1 MDPVFVQIIVVAAV
15 AGFVQGLSGFAF
27 ALVAVPLWAW
37 TIEPQLLV
45 PTVVVTAFLGQVIS
59 LLNLRSEIKLARA
72 TPFLIGGSVG
82 VPLGVLILPAL
93 NVAAF
98 QLFVGLTLVV
108 YSSVML
114 RTKLLPVIRRGGK
127 IADGFIGLLAGTMGS
142 ATGMPGPPIVLWCA
156 SRGWDKDIQR
166 STFQSFFVGTQIL
179 TIAIFVAR
187 GLINA
192 RSMQLVLVAALPVIL
207 SSWIGARAFKK
218 LKDKDFRSIIFVLLL
233 LSGINLVVKSL

>member
-218 LKDKDFRSIIFVLLL
+218 LKDKDFRSIIFGLLL